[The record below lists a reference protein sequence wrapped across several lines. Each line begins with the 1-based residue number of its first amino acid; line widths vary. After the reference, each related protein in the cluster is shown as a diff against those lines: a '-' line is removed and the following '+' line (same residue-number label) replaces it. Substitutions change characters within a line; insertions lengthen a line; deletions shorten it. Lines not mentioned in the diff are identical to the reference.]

1 MPSQRTAPPVSF
13 KAIESH
19 PNRHSNPIHGMI
31 YVVVPVFNRKALTER
46 FLSCMRNQSFRRFE
60 TIVVDDGS
68 TDGTAELIAA
78 HFPEVHLLRGDG
90 NLWWTGAI
98 NVGIRHALARASTD
112 DAILVINNDLEVGE
126 EYLQMLHA
134 KWSSMPR
141 ALIGS
146 VAVDIDNPAL
156 IADGGTVVNWWTAK
170 ERKLNSGMLLSRL
183 ARDYC
188 VEVSWL
194 TGRGTLIP
202 VEVFRRIGLYNERHY
217 QQSGDPEL
225 PVRAKA
231 AGYQLIVSYAC
242 VVITHTAA
250 TDKMNVSEH
259 FTLRE
264 FKRYFFDIK
273 SNMRLKGRF
282 FFAVDTAANPLA
294 FVSFLVLDLV
304 RITGHVLTR
313 VRLHN

>member
-1 MPSQRTAPPVSF
+1 MIT
-13 KAIESH
+13 IND
-19 PNRHSNPIHGMI
+19 NRSPCI
-31 YVVVPVFNRKALTER
+31 YVVLPVFNRKSLTER
-46 FLSCMRNQSFRRFE
+46 FLRCMREQSFRQFQ
-60 TIVVDDGS
+60 TVVVDDGS
-68 TDGTAELIAA
+68 TDGTAELVAEQ
-78 HFPEVHLLRGDG
+78 FPEVQLLRGDG

-98 NVGIRHALARASTD
+98 NVGIRHALARATSG
-112 DAILVINNDLEVGE
+112 DAILVINNDLEVGPD
-126 EYLQMLHA
+126 YLENLRAQWIL
-134 KWSSMPR
+134 MPH

-146 VAVDIDNPAL
+146 VAVDIDNPDL
-156 IADGGTVVNWWTAK
+156 IVDGGTLVNWWTAK
-170 ERKLNSGMLLSRL
+170 ERKLNRGMLVSRL
-183 ARDYC
+183 ARSYC
-188 VEVSWL
+188 VEASWL

-231 AGYQLIVSYAC
+231 AGYRLIVSYAC
-242 VVITHTAA
+242 VVKTHKDA
-250 TDKMNVSEH
+250 TDKMNVSER

-282 FFAVDTAANPLA
+282 FFAVDTAVNPLA
-294 FVSFLVLDLV
+294 LVTFLSCDLV
-304 RITGHVLTR
+304 RIIGHFLTR